1 MEIINFRITATSP
14 IEHVPPPRI
23 PDAKPQQLPQSTF
36 RNVILDANGPQKVP
50 VWKRDTLLSG
60 HIIDGPAVIDQLDTT
75 SIVLP
80 GQKANVDNWGN
91 MLISEV
97 LT

>member
-1 MEIINFRITATSP
+1 MLPKRKWTAEGS
-14 IEHVPPPRI
+14 
-23 PDAKPQQLPQSTF
+23 
-36 RNVILDANGPQKVP
+36 